1 MRILHCL
8 AQLPANTGSG
18 VYYFTLVNG
27 MEKKGH
33 KNALIYGIQSPFSSG
48 FSKEIQQYP
57 VIFNTEELPFPIAGM
72 SDEMPY
78 ESSVYS
84 KMSPE
89 MYNMWI
95 KSFKEKLEEAKAF
108 FNPDVIITH
117 HIFIL
122 SSLVREVFDDKP
134 VIGISHGT
142 DIRQVKK
149 NPWIKD
155 RYIKNVD
162 KLTHYLSLSRND
174 KESLSEVFEIPKE
187 KITITGGGF
196 KKEFFYEEK
205 ERKYKI
211 CRIIYAGKISNAKGV
226 YELASALKILNEK
239 YENIALIMVGNA
251 EEEQKEKLYEN
262 SGEAENLII
271 VAAKNQK
278 DLASLMRHCN
288 IFVLPSYYEGLG
300 LIAIEGLASGLRA
313 VTTKIE
319 GLMDLLG
326 EEVNSSGVI
335 EYVDLPRLYEVDKPY
350 EEDKPKFVEDLADK
364 LAVQIERVKS
374 GEEVPESIKERIKSH
389 SWSGIIDKIESLLFE
404 CIN

>member
-1 MRILHCL
+1 M
-8 AQLPANTGSG
+8 
-18 VYYFTLVNG
+18 
-27 MEKKGH
+27 
-33 KNALIYGIQSPFSSG
+33 
-48 FSKEIQQYP
+48 
-57 VIFNTEELPFPIAGM
+57 
-72 SDEMPY
+72 
-78 ESSVYS
+78 
-84 KMSPE
+84 
-89 MYNMWI
+89 
-95 KSFKEKLEEAKAF
+95 
-108 FNPDVIITH
+108 IITH

-174 KESLSEVFEIPKE
+174 KESLSEVFEIPNE
-187 KITITGGGF
+187 KITVTGGGF
-196 KKEFFYEEK
+196 KNEFFYEEK
-205 ERKYKI
+205 ERKYKL